1 LNLSNARFKRNIPL
15 HMMLIPGI
23 VFTVLFAY
31 VPMAGISL
39 AFQSFIPGRGL
50 FGSEWIGLDNFRYL
64 FHMPDIYQ
72 VVYNTVFIAIMKIVA
87 GLVVPIAVALLL
99 NEMRNQFLKRS
110 VQTLIYLPHFL
121 SWVILGGI
129 LIDVLSIDG
138 GIVNRILGGLGLDPV
153 FFLGS
158 SKWFPFTL
166 VATDV
171 WKDFGFS
178 TIIYLAAITSI
189 DPSVYEAAHIDGASR
204 WRQTFSITIPGILP
218 TIVLLTVLSLGSI
231 LNAGFEQVFILYSP
245 SVYSTG
251 DIIDTMLYRL
261 AFMDAQYSLATAVGL
276 LKSVIGV
283 ILISTSYW
291 LAYRVAN
298 YRIF

>member
-1 LNLSNARFKRNIPL
+1 
-15 HMMLIPGI
+15 MLVPGMI
-23 VFTVLFAY
+23 FTILFAY
-31 VPMAGISL
+31 VPMTGIVL
-39 AFQSFIPGRGL
+39 AFQSFVPGQGL
-50 FGSEWIGLDNFRYL
+50 FGSDWVGFDNFSYL
-64 FHMPDIYQ
+64 FNLPGIYQ
-72 VVYNTVFIAIMKIVA
+72 VIYNTVFIAVMKIIA
-87 GLVVPIAVALLL
+87 GLIVPITAALLL
-99 NEMRNQFLKRS
+99 NEMRIRFLKRT

-138 GIVNRILGGLGLDPV
+138 GIVNRFIEWLGFKSV

-158 SKWFPFTL
+158 NQWFPFTL

-178 TIIYLAAITSI
+178 TIIYMAAITAI
-189 DPSVYEAAHIDGASR
+189 DPTTYEAAHIDGAGR
-204 WRQTFSITIPGILP
+204 WRQTLRITLPGLAP
-218 TIVLLTVLSLGSI
+218 TIVLLSVLSLGSI

-245 SVYSTG
+245 SVYSSG

-261 AFMDAQYSLATAVGL
+261 AFMDAQYSVATAVGL
-276 LKSVIGV
+276 FKSFIGLF
-283 ILISTSYW
+283 LISTSYW
-291 LAYRVAN
+291 LAYRFAN